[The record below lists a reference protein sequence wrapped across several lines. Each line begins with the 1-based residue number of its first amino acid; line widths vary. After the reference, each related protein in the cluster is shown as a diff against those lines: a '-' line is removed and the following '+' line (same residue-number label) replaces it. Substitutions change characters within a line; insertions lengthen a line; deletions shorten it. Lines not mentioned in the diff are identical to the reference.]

1 MAQRR
6 IGQERLAMAE
16 TPRVASSLDAL
27 SELIDWQPISDLLAP
42 PYPARKGEPGWP
54 PLAMVKA
61 LLLAMWHDLSDVKLA
76 EALDDRAS
84 FRRFC
89 GFAQLEAT
97 PERTAFVRFRR
108 LLVAHRLDGG
118 LFEAITAQL
127 KAKAITVK
135 TGTLVDA
142 TIIAS
147 ASKDDGEGRW
157 VKHKGGDPPSTA
169 SRPMSALM
177 PARRWWRRSR

>member
-16 TPRVASSLDAL
+16 PPRVASSLDAL

-42 PYPARKGEPGWP
+42 LYPARKGEPGWP

-89 GFAQLEAT
+89 GFARLEAT
-97 PERTAFVRFRR
+97 PERTAVVRFRR
-108 LLVAHRLDGG
+108 LLVAPRLDC
-118 LFEAITAQL
+118 
-127 KAKAITVK
+127 
-135 TGTLVDA
+135 
-142 TIIAS
+142 
-147 ASKDDGEGRW
+147 
-157 VKHKGGDPPSTA
+157 
-169 SRPMSALM
+169 
-177 PARRWWRRSR
+177 